1 MSKKVSYNSEILF
14 LYDAKRC
21 NPNGDMDNEN
31 KPRMDWDAGRNLV
44 SDVRLKRYIRDY
56 LISTKKAPVF
66 VRKLGEEALSAK
78 EAIGLFK
85 LHEIEGKP
93 LSEISKKDLNINEKD
108 MRALGAQIL
117 DMIDIRL
124 FGATIPIDVETGKG
138 ASSNFTGPV
147 QFNWAYSLNK
157 IYELQESKTI
167 TSHFQTG
174 QSSAGA
180 GVGKDYRVNYSFI
193 AFSGGI
199 NANVGTV
206 TQLTEDDIDILDEA
220 MIKSIPLNR
229 TRSKVGQT
237 PRLYLRFELI
247 DNATAMN
254 DLREYISLNYSIDN
268 EENLRD
274 IHELSLDIDNL
285 IDYIKSNSKKVKK
298 LFYWKDKNLRIDNFD
313 KLLSVIQS
321 ERLVY

>member
-1 MSKKVSYNSEILF
+1 MSNFVCKNSEILF

-56 LISTKKAPVF
+56 LISIKKVPVF

-93 LSEISKKDLNINEKD
+93 LSEISKKDLNINEKE
-108 MRALGAQIL
+108 MRALGSQIL

-147 QFNWAYSLNK
+147 QFNWGYSLNK
-157 IYELQESKTI
+157 IFELQESKTI
-167 TSHFQTG
+167 TSHFKTG

-199 NANVGTV
+199 NANTGSV
-206 TQLTEDDIDILDEA
+206 TQLQEEDIDILDEA
-220 MIKSIPLNR
+220 MIKSIPLSR

-247 DNATAMN
+247 DNARALN
-254 DLREYISLNYSIDN
+254 DLREHLSLDYSIDN

-274 IHELSLDIDNL
+274 IQELKLNIDNL
-285 IDYIKSNSKKVKK
+285 IDYIESNTKEIQK
-298 LFYWKDKNLRIDNFD
+298 LVYWKDKNLNVRNFE
-313 KLLSVIQS
+313 KLLSVVTAEELS
-321 ERLVY
+321 Y